1 MSAAPTGIATG
12 IGSLPGEEP
21 REAMALI
28 VDSLPELPHVPEL
41 PARGPWAD
49 MVGRAAAV
57 LVDVPIE
64 WEGSRWLATARVGR
78 DTHRARA
85 MLSEDLDAVE
95 DRLQGYAGP
104 AKLQIC
110 GPLTLAAVLELRG
123 GEAAVSDPVA
133 TTDLAAS
140 LAEGLTAHI
149 HDLQRRVPGA
159 EWVVQVDEPALSSVT
174 AGAIPRASGW
184 GAIAAVPSVDAVRW
198 LSEVTEAVEQTG
210 AAVVLHSCATT
221 PDWGVLTAGSGSGA
235 RAISF
240 DLAAISL
247 LEAAP
252 VLEQWLDTGGSLWL
266 GVDPVGSG
274 VADGLEIAYA
284 RLVEVRSVLGVDP
297 EHFAKV
303 VAVTPPCGL
312 GGSVDVA
319 AASYAGV
326 RTLMRRLRGDSAFKD
341 SAFKDSAFRDS
352 ASEDRAFD
360 ETEGA

>member
-1 MSAAPTGIATG
+1 MSAAPTGVATG

-21 REAMALI
+21 REAMAVI

-41 PARGPWAD
+41 PQRGPWAD

-57 LVDVPIE
+57 LVDVATE
-64 WEGSRWLATARVGR
+64 WEGSRWRATARAGR
-78 DTHRARA
+78 DMRRARA

-104 AKLQIC
+104 AKLQMC

-123 GEAAVSDPVA
+123 GEAAISDPVA
-133 TTDLAAS
+133 TGDLAAS
-140 LAEGLTAHI
+140 LAEGVVSHI
-149 HDLQRRVPGA
+149 EDLRRRVPGA

-174 AGAIPRASGW
+174 SGAIPRASGW
-184 GAIAAVPSVDAVRW
+184 GAIGAVSQAEAVRW
-198 LSEVTEAVEQTG
+198 LSEVTAAAEQTG
-210 AAVVLHSCATT
+210 ASVVLHSCATA
-221 PDWGVLTAGSGSGA
+221 PDWGVLTASAGGQG

-240 DLAAISL
+240 DLAAITL
-247 LEAAP
+247 ADAAP
-252 VLEQWLDTGGSLWL
+252 TLEEWLDSGGSLWL
-266 GVDPVGSG
+266 GVDPAGSG
-274 VADGLEIAYA
+274 ADDGLEPAYA

-312 GGSVDVA
+312 AGAGDVV

-326 RTLMRRLRGDSAFKD
+326 RTLMRRLLGDSA
-341 SAFKDSAFRDS
+341 A
-352 ASEDRAFD
+352 D
-360 ETEGA
+360 EKEGA